1 MTVLMPRS
9 LLYLLLG
16 LALAAA
22 PSAHAQAATRT
33 DPPSSGGLHAA
44 YDARLALAAE
54 ARDPLGSSATAA
66 VSLELP
72 ASARGSYW
80 KAGAIVGGVLG
91 AAIGGAGGFTLDNIE
106 RSGGARI
113 GEFTFIG
120 VAGGG
125 LAGALLGAGVGA
137 LIGR

>member
-1 MTVLMPRS
+1 MHR
-9 LLYLLLG
+9 LLLLLL
-16 LALAAA
+16 LALAA
-22 PSAHAQAATRT
+22 PSAHAQAVTRT
-33 DPPSSGGLHAA
+33 EPPRSGLRAT
-44 YDARLALAAE
+44 YDARLLATAE
-54 ARDPLGSSATAA
+54 ARDPLASSAAA
-66 VSLELP
+66 EVPLELP
-72 ASARGSYW
+72 RSARGSYW

-91 AAIGGAGGFTLDNIE
+91 GAIGGAGGFTLDNIE

>member
-1 MTVLMPRS
+1 MTLFMPRS

-22 PSAHAQAATRT
+22 PCAHAQAATRT
-33 DPPSSGGLHAA
+33 DPPLSGALRAA
-44 YDARLALAAE
+44 YDARLLAPAA
-54 ARDPLGSSATAA
+54 ARDPLASSAEAP
-66 VSLELP
+66 LQLR

-91 AAIGGAGGFTLDNIE
+91 GAIGGAGGFTLDNIE
-106 RSGGARI
+106 RPGDAHYGRFTLIGA
-113 GEFTFIG
+113 
-120 VAGGG
+120 AGGT

-137 LIGR
+137 LIRR

>member
-1 MTVLMPRS
+1 MPRS

-16 LALAAA
+16 LALAAP

-54 ARDPLGSSATAA
+54 ARHPLASPATAG
-66 VSLELP
+66 VPLEP
-72 ASARGSYW
+72 RKSARGSYW

-91 AAIGGAGGFTLDNIE
+91 GAIGGAGGFTLDNIE
-106 RSGGARI
+106 RPGGAYFGR
-113 GEFTFIG
+113 FTFIG
-120 VAGGG
+120 ATGGA